1 MRSDRS
7 GWLLTVLVAFGA
19 AALVLGARSA
29 SPSPL
34 SEGEIVAGPTLGRLR
49 AAAAA
54 VDAACR
60 GGDVDEFRERTT
72 REHQQRLGRQLA
84 TFDRRLDA
92 GSLQELIANETYGDL
107 LLAEPLAG
115 EVRGERAVV
124 AVPRLRGEGAQVI
137 SFVWDGRRL
146 QLDESTHSRAV
157 VDARSARAAVD
168 AVMRRER

>member
-1 MRSDRS
+1 MANERS
-7 GWLLTVLVAFGA
+7 GWFVTVLVALGA

-29 SPSPL
+29 WPSPL
-34 SEGEIVAGPTLGRLR
+34 QEGPLDDGPTLGRLR

-60 GGDVDEFRERTT
+60 AGDLAEFKARTT
-72 REHQQRLGRQLA
+72 ATHQRRLQRQLA
-84 TFDRRLDA
+84 IVDRRLDERTL
-92 GSLQELIANETYGDL
+92 GELIADEAYGDL

-115 EVRGERAVV
+115 EVRDGRAVV
-124 AVPRLRGEGAQVI
+124 AVPRPRGAGAQVLT
-137 SFVWDGRRL
+137 FVWDGRRL